1 MVKYYQE
8 LTILPDGEVN
18 ENHIWGKLYQSV
30 HIALSDKME
39 ERGRIGVSFPHYS
52 LDGLGDKLRIFAE
65 TEEDLLALNMQQQV
79 ARYRDYV
86 HVKSIAKIPKHVAWA
101 TFRRRHNKGNPA
113 KLARRYAK
121 RHNVSFDEAI
131 NLFSEQEH
139 RKQEHRKLPY
149 VVLRSDSN
157 GYEYR
162 LSIEKIDK
170 EEVAEMGFG
179 SYGLDNQSTVPVF

>member
-8 LTILPDGEVN
+8 LTILPDGEVS

-30 HIALSDKME
+30 HIALSDKLEE

-52 LDGLGDKLRIFAE
+52 LEGLGDKLRIFAE
-65 TEEDLLALNMQQQV
+65 TKEELLALNMQQQV

-86 HVKSIAKIPKHVAWA
+86 HVKGIAKVPEHVTWA
-101 TFRRRHNKGNPA
+101 TFKRRHNKGNPA

-131 NLFSEQEH
+131 KIFSE
-139 RKQEHRKLPY
+139 QEHRKLPY

-162 LSIEKIDK
+162 LSVEKIDK